1 MTKMSF
7 VDILGF
13 ANIVGTEIM
22 KDEDFEDYIAR
33 LIVDFQKLPRSKRRQ
48 LIKLAADV
56 VGANQDIKKQQESH
70 NSSSD

>member
-1 MTKMSF
+1 MSF

-13 ANIVGTEIM
+13 ANIIGTEIV
-22 KDEDFEDYIAR
+22 KDEDFEDYVTR

-56 VGANQDIKKQQESH
+56 AGANQDIKKQQESQ
-70 NSSSD
+70 NKNKD